1 MAGTD
6 PIVDHRA
13 QCLGSMAAAGA
24 QEEFVILPARSISR
38 PRPDETTGRTVVLT
52 VVLAVLA
59 AGWIVGWH
67 VLLGDIQSQPAD
79 VVVDLAPVG
88 LFAAVGAA
96 VALHWDRRQQ
106 QAAASLRESERDLRA
121 VFEGSGV
128 GIALV
133 DPRGPLLRVNPALA
147 TFTGYSRDALLATD
161 FQALTFPED
170 LPGELDQ
177 IACLVAGELDRFERD
192 KRYVRAD
199 GSLVWARLTVT
210 AIRDEGG
217 SAAYVVGMVQ
227 DISAAKDAQA
237 QRERLASAEKMEA
250 VGLLAG
256 GIAHDFN
263 NLLAAI
269 RGFSELHLD
278 THAPEDPTREDIV
291 EICRTA
297 DRAAELVRQ
306 LLAFGRR
313 QTAQAEPLELA
324 EVVASSLPLVERLLG
339 DGIRVVVRAAADTPT
354 VVADRVQLEQVLL
367 NLAANAR
374 DAMPRGGLLRIETAP
389 ADLDRAFVG
398 GHPGTTPGLHA
409 LLVLSDTGS
418 GMDEEARGRAFEP
431 FFTTKEKGRGTG
443 LGLASVH
450 GIVKE
455 AGGTIEVESLP
466 GAGATFRIYLPAMS
480 RQPEDY
486 QGL

>member
-1 MAGTD
+1 MAAT
-6 PIVDHRA
+6 RA
-13 QCLGSMAAAGA
+13 QK
-24 QEEFVILPARSISR
+24 EFLILPARSVSR
-38 PRPDETTGRTVVLT
+38 PRALETSDRTVVLT
-52 VVLAVLA
+52 LVLAVLA
-59 AGWIVGWH
+59 AAWIVGWH

-79 VVVDLAPVG
+79 VAVDLAPVG

-96 VALHWDRRQQ
+96 VALHWNRRQRR
-106 QAAASLRESERDLRA
+106 AGASLRESERDLRA

-147 TFTGYSRDALLATD
+147 TFLGYRREELLATD
-161 FQALTFPED
+161 FQALTYPED
-170 LPGELDQ
+170 LPAELDQ
-177 IACLVAGELDRFERD
+177 VARLVAGELDRFERD

-199 GSLVWARLTVT
+199 GSLAWARLTVT
-210 AIRDEGG
+210 AVRDEDG

-227 DISAAKDAQA
+227 DISGAKDAQA

-278 THAPEDPTREDIV
+278 THAPNDPAREDVV

-313 QTAQAEPLELA
+313 QPVQAEPLDLGD
-324 EVVASSLPLVERLLG
+324 VVASSVSLVERLVG
-339 DGIRVVVRAAADTPT
+339 DGIRVVVRAATDTPT
-354 VVADRVQLEQVLL
+354 VVADRVQMEQVLL

-374 DAMPRGGLLRIETAP
+374 DAMPLGGLLCIETAP
-389 ADLDRAFVG
+389 ADLDRGFVAA
-398 GHPGTTPGLHA
+398 HPGAAPGLHA
-409 LLVLSDTGS
+409 LLAVSDTGS

-455 AGGTIEVESLP
+455 AGGTIDVESLP

-480 RQPEDY
+480 RPPEDY